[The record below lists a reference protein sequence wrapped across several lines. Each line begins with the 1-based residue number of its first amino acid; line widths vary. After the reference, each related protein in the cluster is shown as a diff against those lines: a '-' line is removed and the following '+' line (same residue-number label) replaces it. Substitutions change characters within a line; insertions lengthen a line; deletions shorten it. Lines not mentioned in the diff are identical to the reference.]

1 MKMVLE
7 IPDKISAAL
16 ACGLDDPARFAVEGF
31 AARRFMRL
39 KVAR

>member
-7 IPDKISAAL
+7 ITDEIPAAL
-16 ACGLDDPARFAVEGF
+16 ACGPGYPARVAVEGLV
-31 AARRFMRL
+31 ARRFMRL